1 MKTHIVFGIF
11 FFVFLL
17 LGSISSK
24 WITISDSSVT
34 TWNERTAA
42 RPQTLTTFQ
51 VSNYPA
57 KYVRGLNN
65 RIDTYTYD
73 KQNEIIYFIMQQ
85 TLYGISKFFKYNI
98 KTNQIEQ
105 TEQIQSFMIDHIQF
119 NPTNEKLYAIIH
131 GSTQQNYSL
140 VEVDRE
146 ILAVKQSLMR
156 LPARVSPMPGSYF
169 NLQRQFFSFHAYD
182 YQHDHTVL
190 ITLDLSDNTTERLI
204 QSKQFDLNVYGFGY
218 IPSDSLVALWQ
229 YNIVTPMVT
238 IQIDEQ
244 TGKQIRNV
252 TITPNQVRIAQG
264 FKPFSM
270 DFQNQLFYVL
280 SWADDL
286 SATYIS
292 KINMQTIDVQIITI
306 KGQVIKDYI
315 FYKQS

>member
-1 MKTHIVFGIF
+1 MKTCHVFATF
-11 FFVFLL
+11 FFLL
-17 LGSISSK
+17 LIVSISSK

-42 RPQTLTTFQ
+42 RSQTLTTFQ

-98 KTNQIEQ
+98 QTNEIDQ

-119 NPTNEKLYAIIH
+119 DPINKKLYAIIH
-131 GSTQQNYSL
+131 DSGQQNYSL
-140 VEVDRE
+140 VEIDRE
-146 ILAVKQSLMR
+146 KLEVKQYLTR
-156 LPARVSPMPGSYF
+156 LPAHVSPMPGSYF
-169 NLQRQFFSFHAYD
+169 DSQRQYFTFHAYD
-182 YQHDHTVL
+182 YQQGDTVL
-190 ITLDLSDNTTERLI
+190 ITLDLSNNATERFV
-204 QSKQFDLNVYGFGY
+204 QSKQFEFNVYGFGY

-229 YNIVTPMVT
+229 YNIATPMVT

-252 TITPNQVRIAQG
+252 TITPSTVRIAQG

-292 KINMQTIDVQIITI
+292 KIDMKTMDVQIITI

-315 FYKQS
+315 FYKR